1 MYECTWCGTR
11 FDEEDAGKK
20 YLNIRIHG
28 EEEIEDID
36 VCPCCRCEEIVE
48 VEDEEEEADNEV

>member
-28 EEEIEDID
+28 EEEVEEID
-36 VCPCCRCEEIVE
+36 VCPCCRCEEIVD
-48 VEDEEEEADNEV
+48 VEDEEEE